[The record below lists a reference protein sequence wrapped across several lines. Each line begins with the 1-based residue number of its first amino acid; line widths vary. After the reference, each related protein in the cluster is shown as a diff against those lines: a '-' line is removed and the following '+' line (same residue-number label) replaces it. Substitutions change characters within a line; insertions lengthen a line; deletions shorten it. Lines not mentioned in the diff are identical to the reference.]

1 MIDDKNKQDWIALA
15 IGNSRLHWAWFRG
28 EALQLAWDS
37 QHLTQPIRGRKI
49 PPEVL
54 PVSSVS
60 VNLSQLPLCIASVVP
75 EQTLLWQDTS
85 QVQIITLSNIPLTNL
100 YSSLGIDRA
109 LAVWGA
115 GDTYGF
121 PCLVIDAGTALTFT
135 GVDGN
140 HSLVGGAILPGL
152 RLQFQALG
160 QHTAA
165 LPKVELT
172 PILPPRW
179 ALDTTTAIESG
190 IIHTILAG
198 IVNFMTDW
206 WQQFPDTPVIFTGGD
221 AHYLFKNLQIII
233 PEIGSKTKL
242 EPHLL
247 FWGLRLAYFQSNQSK
262 IFKKN

>member
-1 MIDDKNKQDWIALA
+1 MTNNKQDWLALA
-15 IGNSRLHWAWFRG
+15 IGNSRLHWAWFQG
-28 EALQLAWDS
+28 KTLQLAWDS
-37 QHLTQPIRGRKI
+37 QHLTQPIQNCQI

-54 PVSSVS
+54 PVSPVP

-75 EQTLLWQDTS
+75 EQTLLWQDAL
-85 QVQIITLSNIPLTNL
+85 QVQIITLLDIPLTNL

-109 LAVWGA
+109 LAVWG
-115 GDTYGF
+115 GGSTYGF
-121 PCLVIDAGTALTFT
+121 PCLVVDAGTALTFT
-135 GVDGN
+135 GVDSN
-140 HSLVGGAILPGL
+140 HSLIGGAILPGL

-165 LPKVELT
+165 LPEVGLT
-172 PILPPRW
+172 PTLPPHW
-179 ALDTTTAIESG
+179 ALDTRTAIESG

-198 IVNFMTDW
+198 ILNFMVDW

-247 FWGLRLAYFQSNQSK
+247 FWGMRLAFFQSNPSK